1 MKEKFERGTELA
13 ALTMA
18 SVWFSTHFGGGFSS
32 GRQIVQFYTRFGA
45 YSIFMP
51 IVAVAMMALVY
62 YFAVSYA
69 VTHETFNYRSWALGY
84 YKPWE
89 KVGAIL
95 YEICYILIL
104 LTATAVVFATGG
116 SLLKQLFHIP
126 YVPSTIII
134 ALIIFIV
141 TILGA
146 EAVRRFAFTM
156 ALIIIAVWIMI
167 YSGALIKNPTK
178 LSTVISTTGGFK
190 NFSFWGALW
199 NALLYAGFQ
208 STLIASW
215 VSVAEKL
222 KTKRTTGKAF
232 LIYGFIIN
240 AAMLTLASI
249 GILAFYPAVL
259 KETLPSIYV
268 ASHGFSSNVALI
280 LGSTVIFLAA
290 ISTGVPIVYG
300 GVRRIVDALPKSIH
314 GTETQKNIIPTAI
327 YLIVTWAIAQ
337 FGLIPLIAKGY
348 GTIGYIAIFV
358 IIIPVLFKGFK
369 ESKKWHNVV
378 DKSKDNA

>member
-1 MKEKFERGTELA
+1 MKTEKFKKGSELA
-13 ALTMA
+13 AISIA

-45 YSIFMP
+45 YAIFMP
-51 IVAVAMMALVY
+51 IVAVAIMALVY

-69 VTHETFNYRSWALGY
+69 VANKTFDYRSWALGY

-89 KVGAIL
+89 KIGAIL
-95 YEICYILIL
+95 YEICYVLIL

-126 YVPSTIII
+126 YLPSTIIVALLIFVI
-134 ALIIFIV
+134 AIF
-141 TILGA
+141 GA
-146 EAVRRFAFTM
+146 DAVRKFSVVM
-156 ALIIIAVWIMI
+156 ALTIIAVWIVI
-167 YSGALIKNPTK
+167 YSGAIIKNPSAV
-178 LSTVISTTGGFK
+178 STVIHGAGSLR
-190 NFSFWGALW
+190 NYSFWKALW
-199 NALLYAGFQ
+199 NAILYAGFQ

-215 VSVAEKL
+215 VSVADTLE
-222 KTKRTTGKAF
+222 TKKATAKAF
-232 LIYGFIIN
+232 LLYGFIIN

-249 GILAFYPAVL
+249 GILGFYPAVL

-268 ASHGFSSNVALI
+268 ASHGFSSNAAFI
-280 LGSTVIFLAA
+280 LGSTVILLAC

-300 GVRRIVDALPKSIH
+300 GVKRIVSALPKTIKGS
-314 GTETQKNIIPTAI
+314 ETKKNIIPTAG
-327 YLIVTWAIAQ
+327 YLLITWAIAQ

-358 IIIPVLFKGFK
+358 IIIPVLIKGFIDSRKWKTTK
-369 ESKKWHNVV
+369 EKE
-378 DKSKDNA
+378 